1 MCMSQCAF
9 AVGISDASRQID
21 ETLKAFTTLCGEPSK
36 RRGCVGGGST
46 LLFEVATQ
54 EYMVFFQRGTWV
66 FVRGCGGFRQNKQHS
81 RRTWCFEFS
90 ATGGLRGAARL
101 HIGKWTVAM
110 RSGADLA
117 RGRLQVVM
125 RGW

>member
-54 EYMVFFQRGTWV
+54 EYMVFFSEGHVGFRAG
-66 FVRGCGGFRQNKQHS
+66 VRGGQTKKQHS